1 MKYILQ
7 CPKCGQVYKTD
18 LHPTV
23 KGARYITDYN
33 DDVTEKCIK
42 CNSKMTPSIM
52 KTEDWIADLVFKI
65 KGER

>member
-7 CPKCGQVYKTD
+7 CPTCGQVYKAD

-23 KGARYITDYN
+23 RGPRYITDYN
-33 DDVTEKCIK
+33 DDVTENCIK
-42 CNSKMTPSIM
+42 CNSKISPYIM
-52 KTEDWIADLVFKI
+52 KTEDWIADMVFKI